1 MDLRE
6 ADLARWDAWSPSEL
20 ARRLAGVTA
29 AWYVIA
35 GWALD
40 LFLGRQTRE
49 HDDLEIGVAAQDF
62 GAIRSALAE
71 FEFFVVGH
79 GRALPLTE
87 QTLADHRQTWVREP
101 STGLWL
107 LDVIREPWDGDAWV
121 YERDRRITRTAP
133 ELVARTR
140 DGIPYMQPEVVL
152 LFKAN
157 AMRPKDED
165 DFAFVL
171 PQLDESRRRWLV
183 EVLELAHPGHP
194 WIDPLRAG
202 R

>member
-1 MDLRE
+1 MDLTE
-6 ADLARWDAWSPSEL
+6 DELAHWDAWSPSEL
-20 ARRLAGVTA
+20 ERRLVGVTA
-29 AWYVIA
+29 TWYIIA

-40 LFLGRQTRE
+40 LFHGRQTRKHE
-49 HDDLEIGVAAQDF
+49 DLEIGVAAEDF
-62 GAIRSALAE
+62 ASIREALAD
-71 FEFFVVGH
+71 FEFLVVGE

-87 QTLADHRQTWVREP
+87 HTLAAHRQTWVREP
-101 STGLWL
+101 ATGAWR
-107 LDVIREPWDGDAWV
+107 LDVIREPWDGDTWV
-121 YERDRRITRTAP
+121 YERDPRITRTAP
-133 ELVARTR
+133 ELVARTG

-171 PQLDESRRRWLV
+171 PQLDESRRSWLV

-194 WIDPLRAG
+194 WIDALRV